1 MNREELATK
10 VQDLINQAYL
20 HDIDNKYYK
29 GLMHEAEKLRYPMT
43 LSEFLGWEEGVEY
56 RRGGNILKV
65 EGNHL
70 LDKRPNGKFHNTNC
84 NTAELIDLRNATKY
98 ELKYYAK
105 IKGWE
110 LIENSKFIYWNV
122 DNEERDVFISTDNP
136 DSRYHASLTKKEW
149 AKLGITDENADFEE
163 VEG

>member
-1 MNREELATK
+1 MTREEAIQI
-10 VQDLINQAYL
+10 VQKLLKTNRLDGT
-20 HDIDNKYYK
+20 
-29 GLMHEAEKLRYPMT
+29 GLSQVWDFLKQPVT
-43 LSEFLGWEEGVEY
+43 LCDFLGWEEGVEY

-84 NTAELIDLRNATKY
+84 STAELIDLRNATKY
-98 ELKYYAK
+98 EPLYYAK

-110 LIENSKFIYWNV
+110 LISSTYCHFGLDDLSELEVVDRIDGYRLSK
-122 DNEERDVFISTDNP
+122 P
-136 DSRYHASLTKKEW
+136 EW